1 MTCYNS
7 VTLIQVKG
15 IYVRI
20 VILSYRWH
28 NIRSCVVTVR
38 PSCHNVRKLRH
49 MRNLVTS
56 VYPLC

>member
-1 MTCYNS
+1 MTCYNF

-20 VILSYRWH
+20 VSLIYRQF

-49 MRNLVTS
+49 MRNLVMS
-56 VYPLC
+56 VYPLR

>member
-20 VILSYRWH
+20 VSLIYRQH

-38 PSCHNVRKLRH
+38 PSCHNVRELRR

-56 VYPLC
+56 VYPLR

>member
-20 VILSYRWH
+20 VSLIYRLH
-28 NIRSCVVTVR
+28 NIRSCDVTVC
-38 PSCHNVRKLRH
+38 PSCHSVRPLRH

-56 VYPLC
+56 VYPLR